1 MIQDAPGRLRFFQ
14 PSAHVADEQQLG
26 SHAKFCIADGQL
38 VYVGSA
44 NLTGRGLSGQVE
56 MGVLI
61 RGSIARQI
69 EQFWEY
75 SIELGLFVL
84 VS

>member
-1 MIQDAPGRLRFFQ
+1 
-14 PSAHVADEQQLG
+14 
-26 SHAKFCIADGQL
+26 
-38 VYVGSA
+38 
-44 NLTGRGLSGQVE
+44 